1 MKKIIRISMLI
12 GFLLG
17 SYCAKAQTS
26 DYDKDLAKFLKLSNA
41 TATYDMVYDQMK
53 AQLKMMKPGVSDS
66 VWVNLKKEVF
76 DKEVLELTKQLVPVY
91 QKHFTHE
98 DVKELISFYESPI
111 GKKLATKTPI
121 LTQEA
126 MQLGQIWGMN
136 LMAKINGWLGEKGY

>member
-1 MKKIIRISMLI
+1 MIMLL

-17 SYCAKAQTS
+17 TYCAKAQTS
-26 DYDKDLAKFLKLSNA
+26 DYDKDFERYLKLSNA
-41 TATYDMVYDQMK
+41 TAAYDMVYEQLT
-53 AQLKMMKPGVSDS
+53 AQLKQMKPGVSDS

-98 DVKELISFYESPI
+98 EVKELISFYESPI
-111 GKKLATKTPI
+111 GLKLATETP
-121 LTQEA
+121 LLGREA